1 MSQVYN
7 FTVGQGEDW
16 DLNINMK
23 DDSDNLLD
31 LTGYSYS
38 GQIRDAYDS
47 SVVIA
52 VFTFEI
58 ANQFTDRGRVTLSL
72 THDQTQNIPL
82 PASSGNQKK
91 PSKEYLYDIKETD
104 TFGKVRRILE
114 GSVIV
119 TAGVTK

>member
-58 ANQFTDRGRVTLSL
+58 NALISGSFL
-72 THDQTQNIPL
+72 
-82 PASSGNQKK
+82 SSG
-91 PSKEYLYDIKETD
+91 
-104 TFGKVRRILE
+104 
-114 GSVIV
+114 VI
-119 TAGVTK
+119 G